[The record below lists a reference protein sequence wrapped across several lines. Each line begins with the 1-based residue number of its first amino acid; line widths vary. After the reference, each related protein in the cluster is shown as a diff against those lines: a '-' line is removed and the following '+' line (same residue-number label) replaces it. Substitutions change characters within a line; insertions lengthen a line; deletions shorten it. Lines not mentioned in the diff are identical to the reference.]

1 MPGRQSVVSQL
12 SWSGQNWVVAGEP
25 SAQAALHT
33 AWDLL
38 SLPPPQLRVLPVAEV
53 LVVLPRSRAPVREV
67 YLDRCRA
74 DGVSVVL
81 RPSGGGAVVLAPGM
95 VTLSALAPL
104 WADRSVDR
112 LFAHFCGW
120 LSEGLRHCGVQ
131 GLSQMGVSDL
141 CIGRRKVAGSSLR
154 LLRSAVLFQASILV
168 DCSLEL
174 IARYLPYPSRAP
186 EYRHGRDHQD
196 FLTTLRQQGYLLET
210 EALVSSLYAAFS
222 QALEA
227 LGGIGNSG

>member
-1 MPGRQSVVSQL
+1 MRHPVVTPL
-12 SWSGQNWVVAGEP
+12 SPWGQDWVVLGAP

-38 SLPPPQLRVLPVAEV
+38 ALSPPQLRVAPVAEV
-53 LVVLPRSRAPVREV
+53 VVVLPRSRDPGREV
-67 YLDRCRA
+67 YLERCQA
-74 DGVSVVL
+74 DGVRVVL

-95 VTLSALAPL
+95 VTVSALVPL
-104 WADRSVDR
+104 SGDRSVDR
-112 LFAHFCGW
+112 LFARFCGW
-120 LSEGLRHCGVQ
+120 LAEGLRRCGVK

-141 CIGRRKVAGSSLR
+141 CIGRRKLAGSSLR

-186 EYRHGRDHQD
+186 DYRQGRDHRT
-196 FLTTLRQQGYLLET
+196 FLTTLRQEGYPLEPSD
-210 EALVSSLYAAFS
+210 VVRSLYAVFS
-222 QALEA
+222 RALC
-227 LGGIGNSG
+227 SV